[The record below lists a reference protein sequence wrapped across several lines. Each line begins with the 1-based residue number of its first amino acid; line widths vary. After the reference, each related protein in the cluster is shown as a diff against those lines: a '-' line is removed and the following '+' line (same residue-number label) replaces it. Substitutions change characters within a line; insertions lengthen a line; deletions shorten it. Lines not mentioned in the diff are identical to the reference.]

1 MKQGTVYKIT
11 KVDTRKDPWIFQLTD
26 VMGKKIAG
34 YYYAAELM
42 HVPDMKVLKYLK
54 FKKSRTGKKLGLARF
69 KGYPRY
75 VIGPREYFSSN
86 IMKVFP
92 LFQHI

>member
-26 VMGKKIAG
+26 VMGKTIAG

-42 HVPDMKVLKYLK
+42 HVPDMKVQKYLK
-54 FKKSRTGKKLGLARF
+54 FKNSCTGKKLGLARF
-69 KGYPRY
+69 SRYPR
-75 VIGPREYFSSN
+75 
-86 IMKVFP
+86 
-92 LFQHI
+92 